1 MGKVKALLQEEYEQS
16 FPYEQEYNLWIS
28 GLERDFQDEV
38 EYRAK
43 LVVTNRTNIVLHKDN
58 TEEYSPYS
66 TVNS

>member
-1 MGKVKALLQEEYEQS
+1 MINKSEYNEA
-16 FPYEQEYNLWIS
+16 FPEEQEYINWIT
-28 GLERDFQDEV
+28 GIELDYQYECEQ
-38 EYRAK
+38 RAK